1 MGWFVGISRVIFG
14 VAVLASSVGLIAA
27 SPAANAASA
36 VHYVALGDSYS
47 SGVGAG
53 DYISSSGS
61 CDRST
66 NAYPEQWA
74 DANSPASFVSVA
86 CSGATTADVLSSQ
99 VSALSAS
106 TTLVSI
112 TIGGNDAGFSS
123 VMETCVLSSTSS
135 CVNAVA
141 TAEAF
146 VTSQLP
152 ARLDTTLQT
161 IRADAPSAKIV
172 VLGFPDLYD
181 LSKSGSCIG
190 LSTKDRTALN
200 DGADDLDGALQAAAQ
215 ANHDTF
221 ADVRGQFAGHEI
233 CDSSSWLHSVDI
245 FAISSSYHPTAA
257 GQDLGYLPVFTAAAG
272 WPGTPASRR
281 PKA

>member
-1 MGWFVGISRVIFG
+1 VRILRVIFIFAI
-14 VAVLASSVGLIAA
+14 VVSTAAAGLVTATAA
-27 SPAANAASA
+27 HAAGEVN
-36 VHYVALGDSYS
+36 YVALGDSYS

-66 NAYPEQWA
+66 LAYPEQWA
-74 DANSPASFVSVA
+74 GVNAPGSFVSVA

-123 VMETCVLSSTSS
+123 VMETCVFLPTRL
-135 CVNAVA
+135 CLNAVA
-141 TAEAF
+141 AAESFIA
-146 VTSQLP
+146 TQLP
-152 ARLDTTLQT
+152 GRLDQTLQT
-161 IRADAPSAKIV
+161 IAADAPNATIV
-172 VLGFPDLYD
+172 VLDYPDLYD
-181 LSKSGSCIG
+181 LSKSGTCIG
-190 LSTKDRTALN
+190 LSTSDRIAL
-200 DGADDLDGALQAAAQ
+200 DQGADELDGAIQAAAL
-215 ANHDTF
+215 ANGDTF

-233 CDSSSWLHSVDI
+233 CDSNSWLHAVDI

-257 GQDLGYLPVFTAAAG
+257 GQDQGYLPVFTKAAG
-272 WPGTPASRR
+272 
-281 PKA
+281 